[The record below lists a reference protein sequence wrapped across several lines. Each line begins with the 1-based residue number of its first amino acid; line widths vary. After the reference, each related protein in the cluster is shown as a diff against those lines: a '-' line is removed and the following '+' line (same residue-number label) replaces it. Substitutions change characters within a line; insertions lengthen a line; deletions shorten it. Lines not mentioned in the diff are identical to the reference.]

1 MWETRVMP
9 GDVIVNRIPDQE
21 ADLKLGYKLGLGR
34 VVKSGIDD
42 VEVGS
47 FMIFELQNAKEWF
60 FPQGLELDFEPSPLG
75 VFQLREGDLR
85 IQIKKKSEATAKDLA
100 RGTTIRRKFRDE

>member
-21 ADLKLGYKLGLGR
+21 AAIKLGYKLGLGR
-34 VVKSGIDD
+34 VVKSGIDG
-42 VEVGS
+42 VEEGAL
-47 FMIFELQNAKEWF
+47 MIFELQTAKEWT
-60 FPQGLELDFEPSPLG
+60 FPPGLELDFEPSPLG

-85 IQIKKKSEATAKDLA
+85 VQIKKMSAIAGAVATTVPAT
-100 RGTTIRRKFRDE
+100 GRKFRG